1 MSSDEPS
8 TDNLI
13 GSGEFINNL
22 IYIRNNKMAEEVEKV
37 EKEENWIDA
46 MIEREALPKAS
57 RKETVEEFC
66 SKWGVAESTYYYQ
79 SSKSDNWKKILEIS
93 LNSAKKECPE
103 ILKVLGDKAKSGDMK
118 AVDMYL
124 NYIVQLAKNLDI
136 KTDGKEIKS
145 ITEIN
150 YIVPNGDKFEADNQT
165 TPSLPSSE

>member
-1 MSSDEPS
+1 
-8 TDNLI
+8 
-13 GSGEFINNL
+13 
-22 IYIRNNKMAEEVEKV
+22 MAEVI
-37 EKEENWIDA
+37 ENWIDA

-66 SKWGVAESTYYYQ
+66 RKWGVAESTYYYQ

-136 KTDGKEIKS
+136 KSDGKELKTV
-145 ITEIN
+145 TEIN
-150 YIVPNGDKFEADNQT
+150 YIIPDGNLHKANSET
-165 TPSLPSSE
+165 TPSLPSAE